1 MVIKQKKIV
10 NSNGLLT
17 GFLNLTIESAPTI
30 PNERAIFPDINFVTT
45 NVIGGNNKQVKVKWK
60 VLAHLCLAIV
70 SDNLI
75 KKPMNEDN
83 NTCTAVKIIFRN
95 NICFYL
101 LLIIFIF

>member
-70 SDNLI
+70 RDNLI

-83 NTCTAVKIIFRN
+83 NTCTAVKIIFKN
-95 NICFYL
+95 NICFSFY
-101 LLIIFIF
+101 